1 MAMGNK
7 PMRYLTR
14 DGLTFEGETARDAV
28 AALRATSRTP
38 GRDIAHFMAAAAAGT
53 RVQTGRH
60 IRTTTPD
67 VFLADLERVGVI
79 ERID

>member
-1 MAMGNK
+1 MT
-7 PMRYLTR
+7 MRYLNR
-14 DGLTFEGETARDAV
+14 DDGTTFEGETARDTV
-28 AALRATSRTP
+28 LALRATSRTP

-53 RVQTGRH
+53 RLQTGRH

>member
-1 MAMGNK
+1 
-7 PMRYLTR
+7 MRYLNRNGT
-14 DGLTFEGETARDAV
+14 TFEGETARDAV
-28 AALRATSRTP
+28 IALRATSRAP
-38 GRDIAHFMAAAAAGT
+38 GRDLIHFMAVAAAGT
-53 RVQTGRH
+53 RLQTGRH